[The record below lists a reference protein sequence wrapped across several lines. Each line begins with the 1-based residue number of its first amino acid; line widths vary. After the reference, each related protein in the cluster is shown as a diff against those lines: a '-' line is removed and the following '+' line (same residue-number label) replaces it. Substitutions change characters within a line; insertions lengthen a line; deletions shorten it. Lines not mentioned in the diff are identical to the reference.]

1 MTEAITF
8 LIGIGAMGE
17 ILSMILYDSFAEY
30 RRRSCAASSLA
41 TVGALIGLA
50 SSIILVISGKIN

>member
-30 RRRSCAASSLA
+30 RRSCAASSLA